1 MPIDPITADFAPYLA
16 TDSLRLYRSAGTGDC
31 LVLSLSGVGK
41 DFSAW
46 PPLEFVRYANANPQ
60 HHFLFVADRNRSWLN
75 DEALA
80 QTLCAEVRGYV
91 AAQGLARIVTLG
103 NSMGGFMALALAP
116 LLGAGAAIAFSPQF
130 SVDPEVVPDEHRWQ
144 QFRSRI
150 KAFRFRDLS
159 ASLAA
164 AGRCYLFHGDTDDE
178 QLHWRKMPYQSAGQH
193 YIFPGHSHFMVRWLH
208 DRQVLHPIID
218 AAINNQNRRLRALV
232 EASGGM
238 KRHHFEQGRQSAAA
252 ADRTGAASR
261 QWRQQTSTCAGSAC
275 ATTGK
280 EQGQ

>member
-1 MPIDPITADFAPYLA
+1 MQIGPITSDFAPFLA
-16 TDSLRLYRSAGTGDC
+16 TDSLRLYRRAGTGDC

-46 PPLEFVRYANANPQ
+46 PPLEFVKYANASPQ
-60 HHFLFVADRNRSWLN
+60 HHFLFASDRNRSWLN

-80 QTLCAEVRGYV
+80 ETLCAEVQGY
-91 AAQGLARIVTLG
+91 AAAHGLARIVTLG

-116 LLGAGAAIAFSPQF
+116 LLGAEAAIAFSPQF
-130 SVDPEVVPDEHRWQ
+130 SVDPEVVPEERRWQ

-150 KAFRFRDLS
+150 KAFRYRDLS

-164 AGRCYLFHGDTDDE
+164 PMRCYLFHGDTDGE
-178 QLHWRKMPYQSAGQH
+178 QQHWRKMPYLSAGQH

-218 AAINNQNRRLRALV
+218 AAINNQNRRVRMLA
-232 EASGGM
+232 ETNGGM
-238 KRHHFEQGRQSAAA
+238 KRHHFEQGQNKIAA
-252 ADRTGAASR
+252 ADQTEEVSR
-261 QWRQQTSTCAGSAC
+261 R
-275 ATTGK
+275 
-280 EQGQ
+280 